1 MAAEMIPFSLP
12 HREVA
17 WQIERGRRLVEEM
30 KQRRSCREFSSRPV
44 DRRVLELALGV
55 AHTAPSGANRQPWR
69 FVAIDDPAIKR
80 EIRLAAEEEERT
92 NYEQRFPPAWLEAL
106 GPLGTTW
113 EKPFLETVPWLVVI
127 FRVDWE
133 NRDGGQVKNYYP
145 VESTGLAAGFFLM
158 ACHQLGLATLT
169 HTPSPMGF
177 LRDICRRPPNEKP
190 YLLVPVG
197 YPAAS
202 ARVPDLKRKPLD
214 AVVQWNRA

>member
-1 MAAEMIPFSLP
+1 M
-12 HREVA
+12 
-17 WQIERGRRLVEEM
+17 
-30 KQRRSCREFSSRPV
+30 
-44 DRRVLELALGV
+44 
-55 AHTAPSGANRQPWR
+55 
-69 FVAIDDPAIKR
+69 
-80 EIRLAAEEEERT
+80 
-92 NYEQRFPPAWLEAL
+92 
-106 GPLGTTW
+106 
-113 EKPFLETVPWLVVI
+113 PWLVVI

>member
-1 MAAEMIPFSLP
+1 MAAPMIPYSLP
-12 HREVA
+12 PRELA
-17 WQIERGRRLVEEM
+17 WQLERGRQLLEEM
-30 KQRRSCREFSSRPV
+30 QQRRSCRKFSSRPV
-44 DRRVLELALGV
+44 DRGVLELALRV
-55 AHTAPSGANRQPWR
+55 AHSAPSGANRQPWF

-92 NYEQRFPPAWLEAL
+92 NYKRRFPAAWLEAL
-106 GPLGTTW
+106 EPLGTTW
-113 EKPFLETVPWLVVI
+113 EKPFLELAPWLVVV

-133 NRDGGQVKNYYP
+133 RVGGRQVKNYYP

-177 LRDICRRPPNEKP
+177 LREICRRPRNERP

-197 YPAAS
+197 YPAKDAQ
-202 ARVPDLKRKPLD
+202 VPDLKKKPLD
-214 AVVQWNRA
+214 DVVQWNR